1 MAHSLSIRDH
11 LNQARTRLQKAS
23 DPAEPDSAA
32 LDAQMLLCALL
43 GVERAYLFAYPE
55 RILTETEA
63 AAFTVL
69 TDRRAKGEPVA
80 YILGRAA
87 FYDREFQVSPAV
99 LIPRPET
106 ELLVEAALQ
115 FAATRKTLIAVDIGT
130 GSGAIALS
138 FAANAPHAQ
147 VYAVDISPAALNLA
161 ARNAAEQGLGRVQFL
176 EGDLG
181 EPLLE
186 RGLRCDLLMAN
197 LPYIA
202 SDVVPGLAVSQYEP
216 QLALD
221 GGADGLRLIETL
233 LRQVP
238 ALCQPNALILLE
250 IGSDQGMTSMALAEG
265 ILGSGPSYTLM
276 QDYAGLDRFVRI
288 DL

>member
-147 VYAVDISPAALNLA
+147 VYAVDISPASLNLA

-288 DL
+288 EL